1 MRWLNAKGLLT
12 FEGWMSAEWDSQ
24 LTFGLKVHIYQ
35 CQVLQALQARS
46 FALWV
51 SSGARE
57 VCLGGLCCKVH
68 WI

>member
-1 MRWLNAKGLLT
+1 
-12 FEGWMSAEWDSQ
+12 MSAEWDSQ